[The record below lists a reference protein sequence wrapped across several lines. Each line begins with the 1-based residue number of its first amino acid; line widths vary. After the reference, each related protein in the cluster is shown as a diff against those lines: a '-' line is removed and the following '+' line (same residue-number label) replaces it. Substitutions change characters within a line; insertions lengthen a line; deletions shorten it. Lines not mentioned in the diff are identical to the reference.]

1 MYIGIS
7 DMLMPFIRKL
17 QLGTVCSVI
26 LTHLS
31 GIQRSRSRRLFS
43 TTKSIFILFFLI
55 YLSVHTL
62 NVWLVEVTLLMI
74 NSPGSSNEQILSTLL
89 AMVMLD
95 AAKAF
100 RKFAKQLLARS
111 PDMPY
116 VTSNFTLKDGISY
129 SGEKNQQNIKT
140 VINACFVVCSNLYTH
155 KMKDEDVDGS

>member
-1 MYIGIS
+1 
-7 DMLMPFIRKL
+7 MLMPFIREL

-31 GIQRSRSRRLFS
+31 GIQRFGSRRLFS
-43 TTKSIFILFFLI
+43 TTKSIFILFFI
-55 YLSVHTL
+55 YLSVHTW

-74 NSPGSSNEQILSTLL
+74 NSPGSSNEHIFSTLL
-89 AMVMLD
+89 AMVVLD
-95 AAKAF
+95 AAKTL

-111 PDMPY
+111 PDIPY

-140 VINACFVVCSNLYTH
+140 VINVL
-155 KMKDEDVDGS
+155 